1 VDRKHA
7 PVSGV
12 EDTGHSNP
20 GGRMAIFVDSEQ
32 FYACTRAL
40 FARIAEEDPG
50 AADAILASH
59 LVIRLRSTEP
69 ETEITINGRQRPL
82 QTTFGPSRARP
93 TMDIELTADT
103 LHQIMLGEQSMKKAL
118 ADGRLKVRGP
128 AWKAMA
134 LADLFRRGQ
143 TLYPEVL
150 REKGLMAE
158 L

>member
-1 VDRKHA
+1 
-7 PVSGV
+7 
-12 EDTGHSNP
+12 
-20 GGRMAIFVDSEQ
+20 MALFADSEQ
-32 FYACTRAL
+32 LYIATKAL

-69 ETEITINGRQRPL
+69 ETEITINGRKRPL
-82 QTTFGPSRARP
+82 QTTFGPSSVRP
-93 TMDIELTADT
+93 TLDIEVPADT

-128 AWKAMA
+128 VWKAMA
-134 LADLFRRGQ
+134 LADLFRQGQ

-150 REKGLMAE
+150 REQGLLGAV
-158 L
+158 

>member
-1 VDRKHA
+1 
-7 PVSGV
+7 
-12 EDTGHSNP
+12 
-20 GGRMAIFVDSEQ
+20 MAIFVDSEQ
-32 FYACTRAL
+32 LYSATEAL

-69 ETEITINGRQRPL
+69 ETEITINGRRRPL
-82 QTTFGPSRARP
+82 QTTFGPSPVRP
-93 TMDIELTADT
+93 TLDIELAADT

-143 TLYPEVL
+143 GLYPEVL
-150 REKGLMAE
+150 REQGLVGD

>member
-1 VDRKHA
+1 
-7 PVSGV
+7 
-12 EDTGHSNP
+12 
-20 GGRMAIFVDSEQ
+20 MAVFADSEQ
-32 FYACTRAL
+32 FYTATKAL
-40 FARIAEEDPG
+40 FARLAEQDPG

-59 LVIRLRSTEP
+59 LVIRVRSSDP
-69 ETEITINGRQRPL
+69 EAEININGRKRPL
-82 QTTFGPSRARP
+82 QTTFGPSPTRP
-93 TMDIELTADT
+93 TLEIELAGDT

-150 REKGLMAE
+150 REQGLVGAG
-158 L
+158 

>member
-1 VDRKHA
+1 
-7 PVSGV
+7 
-12 EDTGHSNP
+12 
-20 GGRMAIFVDSEQ
+20 MAIFVDSEQ
-32 FYACTRAL
+32 LYAATKAL

-82 QTTFGPSRARP
+82 QTTFGPSQVRP
-93 TMDIELTADT
+93 TLDIELPADT

-118 ADGRLKVRGP
+118 ADGLLKVRGP

-134 LADLFRRGQ
+134 LADLFRQGQ
-143 TLYPEVL
+143 TLYPGVL
-150 REKGLMAE
+150 REQGLLGAG
-158 L
+158 